1 VKRPRLLLTIAIT
14 EILIGTITL
23 LATFI
28 ALGLSTNQKP
38 QNVLLF
44 VITTS
49 VTSALLGIGLL
60 QYKKTAYELLL
71 FFAAVVVLSK
81 ILIFMNIIYLDG
93 ALETSISPD
102 LKNGISIVYHSFLIF
117 YLREPKVKALFVN

>member
-1 VKRPRLLLTIAIT
+1 MQNKLIPLIGLT
-14 EILIGTITL
+14 EILIGTTTL

-28 ALGLSTNQKP
+28 SLALSANQKP
-38 QNVLLF
+38 PNVLLF

-49 VTSALLGIGLL
+49 VVSALLGIGLL

-93 ALETSISPD
+93 ALETSIAPE
-102 LKNGISIVYHSFLIF
+102 LKNGISIVYHSLLIF
-117 YLREPKVKALFVN
+117 YLREAKIKALFVN

>member
-1 VKRPRLLLTIAIT
+1 MQNKLIPLIGLT
-14 EILIGTITL
+14 EILIGTTTL

-28 ALGLSTNQKP
+28 SLALSANQKP
-38 QNVLLF
+38 PNVLLF

-49 VTSALLGIGLL
+49 VVSALLGIGLL

-93 ALETSISPD
+93 ALETSIAPE

-117 YLREPKVKALFVN
+117 YLREPKIKALFVN